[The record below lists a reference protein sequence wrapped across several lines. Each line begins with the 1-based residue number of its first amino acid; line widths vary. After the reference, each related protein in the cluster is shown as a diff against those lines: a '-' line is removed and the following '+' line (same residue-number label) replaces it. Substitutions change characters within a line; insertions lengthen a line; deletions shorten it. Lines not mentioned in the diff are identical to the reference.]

1 MKLKTLWID
10 GFKNLSNVNIDF
22 SNKNGTTVLIG
33 NNGSGKSN
41 VLEAISKIF
50 FYIYHDK
57 LDEMDSKFKFVIEY
71 NINNFDIQITK
82 KRNLTFKRKKPTN
95 KNYQNIDKNVIYNVL
110 PLRLP
115 HTLVDK
121 PYYPSQVIALYSG
134 EESRLWEEYYKD
146 YYIQYNKEIIQ
157 NKINIEKNPPM
168 IYINKYYWDI
178 ALLTM
183 FASDINIDDIIE
195 NVKLKEVRFEIN
207 LKKLDEFRRAKYNEV
222 VSFVDNFY
230 FDRNG
235 QRINETQQ
243 ILIGEEEL
251 KDRLSNETHRRLFN
265 LLCVAKLPKQIDD
278 KLIMDLELK
287 FDNGLSTRDFSEGT
301 KKRIL
306 LKLALN
312 ILADTDSLVLFD
324 EPDSHIHVANKKQI
338 KTILEDTE
346 DIETIL
352 TTHSP
357 TLMNIFENHLEYL
370 ENGQIKG
377 SEKAE
382 ILKEITGDMMSY
394 TQQQIILNSNSDL
407 LLVEGKTD
415 IEYIKIAL
423 NKLSA
428 DYSTLKFEYIPIGG
442 TDSLQHFIEKF
453 TPKENQTI
461 IALLDRDD
469 AGKKA
474 LKQVFQEDKDINTFS
489 YEKIKNMYVV
499 VYPKKD
505 NYLNN
510 NFLVEDYFETT
521 VINDMAK
528 EIIGKYN
535 DSFKSYPNI
544 AKQIKHDLPTKCEGF
559 VKEEFNGF
567 KKLFDLILEI
577 KGL

>member
-10 GFKNLSNVNIDF
+10 GFKNLSNINIDF
-22 SNKNGTTVLIG
+22 SNKNGITVLIG

-95 KNYQNIDKNVIYNVL
+95 KNYQNIDKNIIYNVL
-110 PLRLP
+110 PLVLP
-115 HTLVDK
+115 YTLVDK

-146 YYIQYNKEIIQ
+146 YYIQYNKDVIQ

-183 FASDINIDDIIE
+183 FASDISIYDVIE

-230 FDRNG
+230 FDING
-235 QRINETQQ
+235 HRIDETQQ
-243 ILIGEEEL
+243 ILIREEEL
-251 KDRLSNETHRRLFN
+251 KDRLNNETHRRLFN

-287 FDNGLSTRDFSEGT
+287 FDNGLSTRDLSEGT

-370 ENGQIKG
+370 ENGQIRG
-377 SEKAE
+377 NEKAE
-382 ILKEITGDMMSY
+382 ILKEISGDTMSDA
-394 TQQQIILNSNSDL
+394 QRQILLNANTDILI
-407 LLVEGKTD
+407 VEGKTD
-415 IEYIKIAL
+415 EKYISTAL
-423 NKLSA
+423 EKLKQANSQYE
-428 DYSTLKFEYIPIGG
+428 DLEFNYLYMGGSDPENLKKLVEQF
-442 TDSLQHFIEKF
+442 S
-453 TPKENQTI
+453 PKDNQTI
-461 IALLDRDD
+461 IAFFDNDG
-469 AGKKA
+469 AGYNCITKA
-474 LKQVFQEDKDINTFS
+474 FNYRTQKHDFTRTNENGVYICL
-489 YEKIKNMYVV
+489 
-499 VYPKKD
+499 YPKKD
-505 NYLNN
+505 G
-510 NFLVEDYFETT
+510 FVKSDFEIEDYFKIETCR
-521 VINDMAK
+521 DFMFS
-528 EIIGKYN
+528 
-535 DSFKSYPNI
+535 SFETFQDTKKKFKKDDFAEYCPNLG
-544 AKQIKHDLPTKCEGF
+544 AD
-559 VKEEFNGF
+559 EFDGF